1 MTFEDFKIL
10 HKKFTSDSNGSVKWN
25 DADYNKY
32 IDEIHDNT
40 EFYEWTLKEKF
51 LKNNFKTES
60 ICCLQMAD
68 KIFDSLD
75 EKGQIKYGEVDVVI
89 NKWKNGTYGIP
100 IHDGGTSIIEI
111 HFCPW
116 CGQNLTDK
124 KASR

>member
-1 MTFEDFKIL
+1 MTFENFKIL
-10 HKKFTSDSNGSVKWN
+10 HKKFTSESSGDVKYN

-32 IDEIHDNT
+32 IDEIHGNQ

-51 LKNNFKTES
+51 LKNNFETES
-60 ICCLQMAD
+60 ICCLEMAD

-75 EKGQIKYGEVDVVI
+75 KKKKIKYGDVDVVI
-89 NKWKNGTYGIP
+89 NKWKDGTYGIP

-111 HFCPW
+111 YFCPW
-116 CGQNLTDK
+116 CGNNLTDK